1 MKDLIEAIRNKSKSC
16 NIHTQRGRD
25 IKGAY
30 VDCIIMIQ
38 EWQKAN
44 SVYPVLADVLAE
56 FQRHG
61 HTSPERFE
69 MKWDTLEQILSKY
82 FS

>member
-1 MKDLIEAIRNKSKSC
+1 MKYLIEEIRKKSKAC
-16 NIHTQRGRD
+16 NMRSQRGRD

-30 VDCIIMIQ
+30 IDCIIMIK
-38 EWQKAN
+38 EWEKAN
-44 SVYPVLADVLAE
+44 CVYPVLADVLAE
-56 FQRHG
+56 FTKHG

-69 MKWDTLEQILSKY
+69 MTWDTLEKILSKY

>member
-1 MKDLIEAIRNKSKSC
+1 MKDLIKAIRDKSKGC

-38 EWQKAN
+38 EWEKAN
-44 SVYPVLADVLAE
+44 SVYPVLADVIAE
-56 FQRHG
+56 FEKKG
-61 HTSPERFE
+61 SCCPEKFE
-69 MKWDTLEQILSKY
+69 MKWETLEDILSNY